1 MADIVRRAAGERAAV
16 DCEDLRRQAVQLR
29 SEGRSRREIGDLL
42 NLGSDSAVGRLLVG
56 TAPLPALRRSR
67 AKDDQRARARELRA
81 QGWTYRQIA
90 AELGVSTSSCS
101 LWLRDMPHPIFE
113 RHRADG
119 RWHASWAPALRRR
132 EAARQQRKLDAARE
146 VLPLSRRDILLA
158 GAVAYWCEGS
168 KDKKWRRHEYVRF
181 VNSDQRLIRLFLA
194 FLDVVGVSSQRRGFR
209 VSIHETADAQ
219 AAVAYW
225 ADVAGV
231 RPEDFARTTVKRHR
245 PITNRRNTGEDY
257 HGCLVVS
264 VSDGADLYRRIEGW
278 CTALSLGLPAEPGSV
293 RLGSD
298 TGPRSRV
305 V

>member
-1 MADIVRRAAGERAAV
+1 MADIVDRAVGERAAV
-16 DCEDLRRQAVQLR
+16 DREDLRRQAVQLR

-42 NLGSDSAVGRLLVG
+42 NLGRDSAVGRLLVG

-67 AKDDQRARARELRA
+67 ARDDQRARARELRA

-168 KDKKWRRHEYVRF
+168 KDKKYDRREGVQF
-181 VNSDQRLIRLFLA
+181 VNSDPHLVVLFLR
-194 FLDVVGVSSQRRGFR
+194 FLDAAGVSEDRRRYR
-209 VSIHETADAQ
+209 VSIHATADAA
-219 AAVAYW
+219 AAVRYW
-225 ADVAGV
+225 AAVVGVA
-231 RPEDFARTTVKRHR
+231 PEHFASSTIKRHS
-245 PITNRRNTGEDY
+245 PKTNRANCGDDY
-257 HGCLVVS
+257 HGCLIIRVAR
-264 VSDGADLYRRIEGW
+264 GAELYRRIEGW
-278 CTALSLGLPAEPGSV
+278 AKAPALGEWPAVG
-293 RLGSD
+293 
-298 TGPRSRV
+298 
-305 V
+305 